1 MREQI
6 HHTPLGDIHYWIRR
20 TDECAPW
27 LVFLPGL
34 SADHMLFEKQLAYF
48 CGKYNCFV
56 WDAPAHALSRP
67 FRLEFTMRDLA
78 AYLHAI
84 FEKEGISRPV
94 LVGQSLGG
102 YISQAYMDAYP
113 GEAAGFV
120 SIDSCPMSRKYYTWW
135 ELALLK
141 RTKWMYLSI
150 PHKLLIRWG
159 VWGTATTAYGRA
171 LMEKMWSSYGKQ
183 EFCALADHPVG
194 LDAEETDRQIN
205 LGLADKILSP
215 KEKDRY
221 LSAGDRR
228 TALLKLWVLKE
239 AAAKLSGEGLRGYP
253 NHTDFSPDD
262 PKVRELGNCFVA
274 LLEE

>member
-1 MREQI
+1 MSK
-6 HHTPLGDIHYWIRR
+6 
-20 TDECAPW
+20 
-27 LVFLPGL
+27 VFLAHEALMGRSGHEAGREL
-34 SADHMLFEKQLAYF
+34 L
-48 CGKYNCFV
+48 GKLYRE
-56 WDAPAHALSRP
+56 H
-67 FRLEFTMRDLA
+67 
-78 AYLHAI
+78 
-84 FEKEGISRPV
+84 
-94 LVGQSLGG
+94 VGGQMPEILTASLGKP
-102 YISQAYMDAYP
+102 YFPNSSWHFSISHTRSH
-113 GEAAGFV
+113 V
-120 SIDSCPMSRKYYTWW
+120 
-135 ELALLK
+135 
-141 RTKWMYLSI
+141 
-150 PHKLLIRWG
+150 
-159 VWGTATTAYGRA
+159 
-171 LMEKMWSSYGKQ
+171 
-183 EFCALADHPVG
+183 FCALADHPVG